1 MIAVSFNHAYI
12 GSEIMSLPL
21 TSHYPTEESS
31 GKIKLTCV
39 TIPASVLLLCLQ
51 ELVGGIHFNSFL
63 QTQDMDKT
71 QEPYGVLK

>member
-1 MIAVSFNHAYI
+1 MLII

-21 TSHYPTEESS
+21 TSHYGAEESS

-51 ELVGGIHFNSFL
+51 ELVGRINFNFCL
-63 QTQDMDKT
+63 QMQDMDKR
-71 QEPYGVLK
+71 QESYGALKQE